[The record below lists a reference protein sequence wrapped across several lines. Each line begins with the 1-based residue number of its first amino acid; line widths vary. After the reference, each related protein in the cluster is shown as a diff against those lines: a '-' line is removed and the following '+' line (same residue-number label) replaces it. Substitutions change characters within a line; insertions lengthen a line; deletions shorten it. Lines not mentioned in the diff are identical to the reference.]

1 MPAELGIYSKTCLL
15 KAGEGLRGC
24 TVSAHGKAF
33 LATFRWKRCSLHIG
47 KKMDGGE
54 ERVRGWRGFL
64 CSSSGEDNSR
74 SNHLMKSFL
83 SSEELPEVAERGR
96 DLPLCQRS
104 IRRPQI

>member
-1 MPAELGIYSKTCLL
+1 MH
-15 KAGEGLRGC
+15 GERTEKPSWLRSGGRGARC
-24 TVSAHGKAF
+24 TSTK
-33 LATFRWKRCSLHIG
+33 

-64 CSSSGEDNSR
+64 CSSSGEDNSG